1 MPHLTSLFADWADL
15 NAADG
20 PVSAEAPADA
30 LLQACDGLP
39 DEVLRALPGTPDDAA
54 ATLANSPFADRV
66 EGVYLPI
73 EWLESF
79 CAAMRLPIAELDSGW
94 DISDGE
100 TVYFCPRV
108 MLADDPDSPQ
118 DTRAFVRVDQIRR
131 WEANL
136 VE

>member
-1 MPHLTSLFADWADL
+1 TSLFADWADL

-20 PVSAEAPADA
+20 PVSADALADA
-30 LLQACDGLP
+30 LLRACDGLS

-73 EWLESF
+73 SWLESF

-100 TVYFCPRV
+100 TVYICSRV
-108 MLADDPDSPQ
+108 MLAYNPANPY
-118 DTRAFVRVDQIRR
+118 DTRYFLCYDMLRSSGAKRI
-131 WEANL
+131 
-136 VE
+136 

>member
-1 MPHLTSLFADWADL
+1 MPRLTSLFADWADL

-20 PVSAEAPADA
+20 PVSTEALAA
-30 LLQACDGLP
+30 AVLQACDGLP

-66 EGVYLPI
+66 EGVYLPMS
-73 EWLESF
+73 WLETF

-100 TVYFCPRV
+100 TVYFCPRA

-118 DTRAFVRVDQIRR
+118 DTRAFVRVDEIRR
-131 WEANL
+131 WES
-136 VE
+136 

>member
-1 MPHLTSLFADWADL
+1 ME
-15 NAADG
+15 
-20 PVSAEAPADA
+20 VAETVERLVQLGFSHRDA
-30 LLQACDGLP
+30 
-39 DEVLRALPGTPDDAA
+39 E
-54 ATLANSPFADRV
+54 TLADHFLDADRRGKPSH
-66 EGVYLPI
+66 GVARI

>member
-1 MPHLTSLFADWADL
+1 MPRLTSLFADWADL
-15 NAADG
+15 NADDG

-100 TVYFCPRV
+100 TVYFCPRA

-118 DTRAFVRVDQIRR
+118 DTRAFVRVDEIRR
-131 WEANL
+131 WES
-136 VE
+136 

>member
-1 MPHLTSLFADWADL
+1 MPRLTSLFADWADL

-20 PVSAEAPADA
+20 PVSTEALAA
-30 LLQACDGLP
+30 AVLQACDGLP

-79 CAAMRLPIAELDSGW
+79 CSAMRLPIAELDSGW

-118 DTRAFVRVDQIRR
+118 DTRAFVRVDQVRR